1 MWIHARL
8 RGGGEARAMRITSS
22 SSSSSDFFFNPLFLF
37 FRKTETFSRRIWSKK
52 SISWFERWKRRNKIY
67 WRTFTRKSSGKS
79 PWFISNTPRTM
90 PTFNAPRVFCNFRS
104 KRWKNPIR
112 SPICKCVT
120 VSTVNVHR
128 FTEASR
134 KNSNA
139 KHIHPMNSILH
150 SIAIV
155 SNGKFIVSNF
165 NKSNVSWARRV
176 FFFSSFLS
184 KQLCEGVCVGSWAH
198 TFCSIDTEETIS
210 MFDRYSARHTT
221 HLHLNRLSYNRHRD
235 FLVALD
241 WCSHNSVRCLCSW
254 RKQKQSVDQS
264 EKLHL
269 LVAARLGSGVAS
281 SKANSF
287 GSIEPI
293 CRHVFDVTPSSK
305 RNFRSTFRSIC
316 SRWSNS
322 RISIDDLD
330 RQQRVVPPRNIEEEN
345 QKILSA
351 NGNTF
356 SSPFFDDLKRFLL
369 IWTSIGGFP
378 FSMLLKATSHWARW
392 SSRAQ
397 CSI

>member
-1 MWIHARL
+1 
-8 RGGGEARAMRITSS
+8 
-22 SSSSSDFFFNPLFLF
+22 
-37 FRKTETFSRRIWSKK
+37 
-52 SISWFERWKRRNKIY
+52 
-67 WRTFTRKSSGKS
+67 
-79 PWFISNTPRTM
+79 M
-90 PTFNAPRVFCNFRS
+90 PTFNAPRVFCNFLS

-112 SPICKCVT
+112 SPICKCVMGW
-120 VSTVNVHR
+120 TVNVHR

-134 KNSNA
+134 RNSNA

-176 FFFSSFLS
+176 FFFFSSFLS
-184 KQLCEGVCVGSWAH
+184 KQLCWAH

-293 CRHVFDVTPSSK
+293 CRHVFDVTNQARKEISGWLFVPSARDDQTLGSASTLIDNSASSHRETSRKKIK
-305 RNFRSTFRSIC
+305 RFY
-316 SRWSNS
+316 
-322 RISIDDLD
+322 
-330 RQQRVVPPRNIEEEN
+330 QRTE
-345 QKILSA
+345 IL
-351 NGNTF
+351 F
-356 SSPFFDDLKRFLL
+356 LPFFHDLKRFLL
-369 IWTSIGGFP
+369 IWTSIDGFP